1 MQEGLKKANE
11 QIYKVQSSSKLSA
24 DVTVLRWDTA
34 QPGPQRGLLQTHL
47 GQFLVLM
54 LGANSLPSLC
64 CSFLLCTVR
73 KKTTPRT
80 VSENHLGSWLTLLVL
95 SRSQVLDL

>member
-1 MQEGLKKANE
+1 MTTD
-11 QIYKVQSSSKLSA
+11 I
-24 DVTVLRWDTA
+24 TVLRWDRA
-34 QPGPQRGLLQTHL
+34 WPRPQRGLLQTHF
-47 GQFLVLM
+47 QFLVLM

-64 CSFLLCTVR
+64 CRFLLCTVR

-95 SRSQVLDL
+95 SRSQVLDV